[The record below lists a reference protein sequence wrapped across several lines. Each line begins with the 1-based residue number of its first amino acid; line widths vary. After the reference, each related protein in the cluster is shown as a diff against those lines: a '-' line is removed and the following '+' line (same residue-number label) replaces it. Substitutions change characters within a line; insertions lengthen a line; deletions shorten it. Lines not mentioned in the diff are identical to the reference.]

1 MSRTAFRVFGLDCAD
16 EVALLRREVG
26 PLVGGGEQLAFDLLA
41 GRMWVEGEVGAAR
54 ERSILAAI
62 EAAGLRAERWRD
74 GGAES
79 GAGARARRWR
89 TALTAASGLA
99 TAAGFAVAAAT
110 GGGVAAAL
118 GLAGGAGREL
128 HPAAIALYLVAIGA
142 GGSLFMARAALA
154 ARRLRPDMNLLMAIA
169 ILGAMALG
177 DWLEAATVGFLFAVS
192 LALESWSVGRARRAI
207 EALLDLAP
215 PRAHRLE
222 ADGSL
227 ATVDAAALVPGDH
240 FVVKPG
246 ERVPLDG
253 EVTAGET
260 EVDES
265 PITGESLPVDKSAGA
280 TLWAGTVNGRGA
292 ITARATRPATGTL
305 LARIL
310 RSVTEAQA
318 RRAPAERFTD
328 RFARV
333 YTPVVMG
340 LAAAVALLPP
350 LAGGD
355 WATWIYRGLVLLVIG
370 CPCALVISTP
380 VAVVAGLAA
389 AARQGVLLKG
399 GAALEAAGRVEAIA
413 FDKTGTLTRGRPR
426 VVEVVPLDGGAER
439 DLLALAAALEARS
452 GHPIAR
458 AVTDAAAERGLAL
471 PAVER
476 SLDLPGRGAAGRI
489 AGRDYWLGS
498 HRQVAAADAET
509 PEVRRRLAEL
519 SAGGRTVVAVGE
531 RDRVLG
537 LLAIA
542 DQARPEAA
550 AAIAR
555 LRELGLD
562 PVVMVTGDSR
572 ATAEAIAG
580 PLGIDRIEAE
590 LLPEEKLAAIEALL
604 ATRGSVAMVGD
615 GVNDAPALARS
626 SIGIAMGAAAS
637 GAALETADAALL
649 ADDLGRL
656 PWLVVHARRTLAVI
670 RTNIAFALG
679 LKALF
684 FALALAGVATLWGA
698 IAADMGA
705 SLLVIANALRL
716 LRA

>member
-1 MSRTAFRVFGLDCAD
+1 MSRTAYRVFGLDCAD
-16 EVALLRREVG
+16 EIALLRREVG
-26 PLVGGGEQLAFDLLA
+26 PLVGGAERLAFDLLA
-41 GRMWVEGEVGAAR
+41 GRMWVEGEMSAAR
-54 ERSILAAI
+54 ERRIVAAI

-74 GGAES
+74 GGGD
-79 GAGARARRWR
+79 GAAGARRWR
-89 TALTAASGLA
+89 SALTAASGALA
-99 TAAGFAVAAAT
+99 AAGFAVAAAT
-110 GGGVAAAL
+110 GGGVARAL
-118 GLAGGAGREL
+118 GLAGGGEQAL
-128 HPAAIALYLVAIGA
+128 HPLAAALYLAAVGA
-142 GGSLFMARAALA
+142 GGTLFAARAWFA

-169 ILGAMALG
+169 ILGALALG
-177 DWLEAATVGFLFAVS
+177 DWLEAATVCFLFALS
-192 LALESWSVGRARRAI
+192 LALEAWSVGRARRAI

-215 PRAHRLE
+215 PRAHRLA

-227 ATVDAAALVPGDH
+227 VTVDAAELVPGER

-253 EVTAGET
+253 ELTEGET

-265 PITGESLPVDKSAGA
+265 PITGESLPVGKAPGA

-292 ITARATRPATGTL
+292 ITARATRRATDTL

-310 RSVTEAQA
+310 RTVAEAQA

-328 RFARV
+328 RFARF

-355 WATWIYRGLVLLVIG
+355 WAAWIYRGLVLLVIG

-399 GAALEAAGRVEAIA
+399 GAALEAAGRIDAVA
-413 FDKTGTLTRGRPR
+413 FDKTGTLTHGRPR
-426 VVEVVPLDGGAER
+426 VVELAPLGDLAAD
-439 DLLALAAALEARS
+439 DLLRLAAALEARS
-452 GHPIAR
+452 EHPIGR
-458 AVTDAAAERGLAL
+458 AVLEAARERGVAVPPAER
-471 PAVER
+471 AVY
-476 SLDLPGRGAAGRI
+476 LPGRGAEGWIDGR
-489 AGRDYWLGS
+489 AYWLGS

-519 SAGGRTVVAVGE
+519 SGGGRTVVALGAG
-531 RDRVLG
+531 DQVLG
-537 LLAIA
+537 CLALA
-542 DQARPEAA
+542 DEPRPEAA
-550 AAIAR
+550 AAILR
-555 LRELGLD
+555 LRGLGLE

-572 ATAEAIAG
+572 STAEAIGAR
-580 PLGIDRIEAE
+580 LGIDRIEAE
-590 LLPEEKLAAIEALL
+590 LLPAEKLAAVEALL
-604 ATRGSVAMVGD
+604 ATCGSVAMVGD

-626 SIGIAMGAAAS
+626 SLGIAMGAAAS
-637 GAALETADAALL
+637 GAAIETADVALL
-649 ADDLGRL
+649 GEDLGRL

-670 RTNIAFALG
+670 RANVAFALG
-679 LKALF
+679 VKALF

-716 LRA
+716 LRG

>member
-1 MSRTAFRVFGLDCAD
+1 MSRTAYRVFGLDCAD
-16 EVALLRREVG
+16 EIALLRREVG
-26 PLVGGGEQLAFDLLA
+26 PVVGGEEKLAFDLLA
-41 GRMWVEGEVGAAR
+41 GRMWVDGEVGTAR
-54 ERSILAAI
+54 ERRILAAI
-62 EAAGLRAERWRD
+62 ESAGLRAERWRD
-74 GGAES
+74 GGGDGHA
-79 GAGARARRWR
+79 AARRR
-89 TALTAASGLA
+89 HTLFTAVSGLA
-99 TAAGFAVAAAT
+99 TLLGFVAAAAA
-110 GGGVAAAL
+110 GGGVLAAL
-118 GLAGGAGREL
+118 GLAE
-128 HPAAIALYLVAIGA
+128 PAAAGTPPFALVGYLVAVGA
-142 GGSLFMARAALA
+142 GGALFMSRAWLA

-169 ILGAMALG
+169 VLGAMALG
-177 DWLEAATVGFLFAVS
+177 DWLEAATVCFLFALS

-207 EALLDLAP
+207 ESLLDLAP
-215 PRAHRLE
+215 PRAHRLDP
-222 ADGSL
+222 DGSL
-227 ATVDAAALVPGDH
+227 ATVDAATLLPGDL

-246 ERVPLDG
+246 ERVPADG
-253 EVTAGET
+253 EVTAGES

-265 PITGESLPVDKSAGA
+265 PITGESLPVEKAESA

-292 ITARATRPATGTL
+292 LTARATKLASDTL

-310 RSVTEAQA
+310 RTVAEAQE

-328 RFARV
+328 RFARA
-333 YTPVVMG
+333 YTPAVLA

-399 GAALEAAGRVEAIA
+399 GAALEAAGRIESLA

-426 VVEVVPLDGGAER
+426 VVEIAALEGAAE
-439 DLLALAAALEARS
+439 DELLALAAALESRS

-458 AVTDAAAERGLAL
+458 AVVEAAAERGIV
-471 PAVER
+471 PPPVER
-476 SLDLPGRGAAGRI
+476 TADLPGRGAEGRVG
-489 AGRDYWLGS
+489 GRDAWLGS

-519 SAGGRTVVAVGE
+519 SGSGRTVVAIGE
-531 RDRVLG
+531 GDRVLG
-537 LLAIA
+537 FLSIA
-542 DQARPEAA
+542 DEPRAEAA
-550 AAIAR
+550 AAVAR
-555 LRELGLD
+555 LRDLGVD
-562 PVVMVTGDSR
+562 PIVMITGDSR
-572 ATAEAIAG
+572 ATAEAIAAR
-580 PLGIDRIEAE
+580 LGIDRVEAE
-590 LLPEEKLAAIEALL
+590 LLPEEKLAAVESLL
-604 ATRGSVAMVGD
+604 ATCGTVAMVGD

-626 SIGIAMGAAAS
+626 SLGVAMGATAS

-649 ADDLGRL
+649 GDDLGRL

-670 RTNIAFALG
+670 RANVAFALG
-679 LKALF
+679 VKALF